1 LALLQKTYGKDR
13 VRVMRLDRRDDRHVA
28 RELSVRA
35 MLTGTFDG
43 AFTDGDNS
51 TSVATDTVKNV
62 INIVARENVSL
73 GSEMFCAAVAHRLLD
88 LYASVDSVT
97 VTGHETK
104 WSRLAVD
111 GAPHAHSFVLDSNG
125 RPFAT
130 VVASRDGIT
139 TRSGVSGFTFMK
151 TTRSGWEHYIQD
163 SYTTLPETNDR
174 ILATTMDAS
183 WDWNAVPDDYEV
195 TNAKVL
201 ATLLTVFAT
210 SHSKSMQDSLYRM
223 GEAAL
228 AAVPELAT
236 ISMACPNKHY
246 IPINLRPFGLASD
259 NMVFTPTD
267 EPHGQ
272 IECTVN
278 RAG

>member
-1 LALLQKTYGKDR
+1 MSCFVRQWLGK
-13 VRVMRLDRRDDRHVA
+13 
-28 RELSVRA
+28 
-35 MLTGTFDG
+35 
-43 AFTDGDNS
+43 
-51 TSVATDTVKNV
+51 
-62 INIVARENVSL
+62 
-73 GSEMFCAAVAHRLLD
+73 LLD
-88 LYASVDSVT
+88 LYASVESVT

-111 GAPHAHSFVLDSNG
+111 GTPHAHSFVLDSNG
-125 RPFAT
+125 QPFAT
-130 VVASRDGIT
+130 VVATRDGIT
-139 TRSGVSGFTFMK
+139 TQSGVSGFTFMK
-151 TTRSGWEHYIQD
+151 TTQSGWEHYIQD
-163 SYTTLPETNDR
+163 RYTTLPETDDR
-174 ILATTMDAS
+174 ILATAMDAS

-195 TNAKVL
+195 ANAKVMT
-201 ATLLTVFAT
+201 TLLTVFAT
-210 SHSKSMQDSLYRM
+210 TYSKSVQDSLYRM

-246 IPINLRPFGLASD
+246 IPINLGPFGLTSD

-272 IECTVN
+272 IECTVS

>member
-1 LALLQKTYGKDR
+1 LALLQKTYGKER
-13 VRVMRLDRRDDRHVA
+13 VRVMRLDRRQDRHVA

-73 GSEMFCAAVAHRLLD
+73 GSEMFCTAVARRLLD
-88 LYASVDSVT
+88 LYASVDGVT

-111 GAPHAHSFVLDSNG
+111 GAPHPHSFVLDGNG

-163 SYTTLPETNDR
+163 SYTTLPETDDR
-174 ILATTMDAS
+174 ILATAMDAS
-183 WDWNAVPDDYEV
+183 WDWNEVPDDYEV

-210 SHSKSMQDSLYRM
+210 SYSKSMQDSLYRM

-228 AAVPELAT
+228 AAVPELAA

-246 IPINLRPFGLASD
+246 IPINLGPFGLASD

-272 IECTVN
+272 IECTV
-278 RAG
+278 RRLG